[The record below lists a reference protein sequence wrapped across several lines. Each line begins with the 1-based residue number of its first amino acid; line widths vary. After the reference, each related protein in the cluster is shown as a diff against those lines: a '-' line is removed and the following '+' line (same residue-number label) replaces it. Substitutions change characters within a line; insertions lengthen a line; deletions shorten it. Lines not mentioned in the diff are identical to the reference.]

1 MASGMKRRLRD
12 TMMKMTLLTSP
23 LQARNE
29 ENLMIDI
36 PGMYLVIFQSS
47 QEDEETFLSAMAT
60 LLLLNGLRAA
70 Q

>member
-1 MASGMKRRLRD
+1 MSRDPRMKRRL
-12 TMMKMTLLTSP
+12 LTNP
-23 LQARNE
+23 VQARNE

-47 QEDEETFLSAMAT
+47 QEDEETFLSAIAT

>member
-1 MASGMKRRLRD
+1 MR
-12 TMMKMTLLTSP
+12 LLTNP
-23 LQARNE
+23 VQARNE

-36 PGMYLVIFQSS
+36 PDMYLVIFQSS

-60 LLLLNGLRAA
+60 LLLLARVRTA